1 MKPLLVYDYNM
12 RNFILHIVTLC
23 CLILVTSCGISE
35 DCFKGNGN
43 QITQTFPLENFTK
56 IKVYDG
62 VGLVVKEGPIYEVK
76 VVTSDNII
84 DDLDVKLN
92 DDMLVV
98 KDNSTCNIARDYG
111 QTTVYV
117 TAPNLTEI
125 HSKTDQDIRSDGVL
139 NYADLKLFSI
149 DISDGAGTGDFRLT
163 LNCTNFYV
171 ESNNVSNFYLT
182 GHTENLH
189 VFFSWGNGI
198 FYGENLVANTITFYH
213 RGSNDVI
220 LFPIN
225 SISGDIYSTGNVVLK
240 NNPNLPPTVIQHF
253 RGRLIMN

>member
-1 MKPLLVYDYNM
+1 MKKFV
-12 RNFILHIVTLC
+12 LHIVSIC

-43 QITQTFPLENFTK
+43 PITQTFPLENFTK

-62 VGLVVKEGPIYEVK
+62 VGLVVKDGPIYEVK

-84 DDLDVKLN
+84 DDIDVKLN
-92 DDMLVV
+92 GDMLVV

-125 HSKTDQDIRSDGVL
+125 HSKTDQEIRSDGVL
-139 NYADLKLFSI
+139 NYSDLKLFSI
-149 DISDGAGTGDFRLT
+149 DISDGAGTGDFRLA
-163 LNCTNFYV
+163 LNSTNFYV

-182 GHTENLH
+182 GQTENLH

-220 LFPIN
+220 LFPVN
-225 SISGDIYSTGNVVLK
+225 LLSGNIYGIGNVIIK
-240 NNPNLPPTVIQHF
+240 NNPVQPPNVIRHYI
-253 RGRLIMN
+253 GRLINDF

>member
-1 MKPLLVYDYNM
+1 MKYKIVFFLLV
-12 RNFILHIVTLC
+12 FL
-23 CLILVTSCGISE
+23 LVSCGISE

-43 QITQTFPLENFTK
+43 QVTQTFLLENFSK

-62 VGLVVKEGPIYEVK
+62 VGLVVKEGSNYEVK

-84 DDLDVKLN
+84 DDLEVRLDG
-92 DDMLVV
+92 DMLVV
-98 KDNSTCNIARDYG
+98 KDNSSCNIARDYG

-125 HSKTDQDIRSDGVL
+125 HSKTDQEIRSDGVL
-139 NYADLKLFSI
+139 NYSDLKLFSI
-149 DISDGAGTGDFRLT
+149 DISDGAGTGDFRLA
-163 LNCTNFYV
+163 LNSTNFYV

-182 GHTENLH
+182 GQTENLH

-240 NNPNLPPTVIQHF
+240 NRPLEVSINENF
-253 RGRLIMN
+253 RGKVLFDY

>member
-1 MKPLLVYDYNM
+1 MKYKLYIILLI
-12 RNFILHIVTLC
+12 FT
-23 CLILVTSCGISE
+23 TSCGISE

-43 QITQTFPLENFTK
+43 KVIQNYSFENFTK
-56 IKVYDG
+56 IKVFEG
-62 VGLVVKEGPIYEVK
+62 IGLVVKEGSNYGVSVE
-76 VVTSDNII
+76 TNSTII
-84 DDLDVKLN
+84 DDLEFKLEGN
-92 DDMLVV
+92 MLVL

-171 ESNNVSNFYLT
+171 ESNNVSNFYIT
-182 GHTENLH
+182 GQTENLH

-198 FYGENLVANTITFYH
+198 FYGENLIANAITFYH

-225 SISGDIYSTGNVVLK
+225 SISGEIYSTGNVVLK
-240 NNPNLPPTVIQHF
+240 NNPNLPPAVIQHF

>member
-1 MKPLLVYDYNM
+1 MKKFV
-12 RNFILHIVTLC
+12 LHIVSIC

-43 QITQTFPLENFTK
+43 PITQTFPLENFTK

-62 VGLVVKEGPIYEVK
+62 VGLVVKDGPIYEVK

-84 DDLDVKLN
+84 DDIDVKLN
-92 DDMLVV
+92 GDMLVV

-125 HSKTDQDIRSDGVL
+125 HSKTDQEIRSDGVL
-139 NYADLKLFSI
+139 NYSDLKLFSI
-149 DISDGAGTGDFRLT
+149 DISDGAGTGDFRLA
-163 LNCTNFYV
+163 LNSTNFYV

-182 GHTENLH
+182 GQTENLH

-240 NNPNLPPTVIQHF
+240 NIPNLPPTVIQHF